1 MNALSEPVFIIAEA
15 GVNHNGQL
23 ATALR
28 LVEAAKEA
36 GADAVK
42 FQTFRAERIVGAA
55 AEKAAYQKRHTSSD
69 ETQYQMLKRLE
80 LSEEAHYRLV
90 EHCRAVQIEF
100 LSTPFDDESADFL
113 ARLGISRFK
122 ISSGEITNT
131 PFLQYIAE
139 KGRPVILSTGASDLG
154 EVAAAIAALE
164 AGGATQISLLHCV
177 SQYPAPYEDINLRAM
192 HTLANVF
199 RVPVGYSDHTLG
211 IEIPVAAVAMGARI
225 IEKHFTL
232 DRNMP
237 GHDHQASIEPL
248 DFQRMVQ
255 SIRHVEAALGDG
267 VKRPAVSE
275 REIRPNIRKSL
286 VAAVD
291 LQEGEMITPEVLQI
305 KRPGT
310 GISPSFL
317 KEVIGLKLT
326 RPVKKDTVLKWED
339 FKT

>member
-237 GHDHQASIEPL
+237 GPDHQASIEPL

>member
-237 GHDHQASIEPL
+237 GPDHQASIEPL

-267 VKRPAVSE
+267 VKQPAVSE

>member
-90 EHCRAVQIEF
+90 EHCRDLQIEF

-113 ARLGISRFK
+113 AELGISRFK
-122 ISSGEITNT
+122 IPSGEITNT
-131 PFLQYIAE
+131 PFLQYVAE

-237 GHDHQASIEPL
+237 GPDHQASIEPL

-339 FKT
+339 FKA